1 MMKVVGEEGTSLADF
16 ILYLKSEFLDAIYMQ
31 QDSFDEIEGATS
43 IERQQYVFAKIVGI
57 LGSSFDFEEKD
68 DARSFFNRLTQNFRD
83 MNYKAFKT
91 PDFEKAEKTIDATLA
106 EKNAQ
111 IGEDVKALLKDGE

>member
-1 MMKVVGEEGTSLADF
+1 
-16 ILYLKSEFLDAIYMQ
+16 MQ

-57 LGSSFDFEEKD
+57 LGSNFDFEEKD
-68 DARSFFNRLTQNFRD
+68 DARTFFNKLTQNFRD
-83 MNYKAFKT
+83 MNYKAFKSA
-91 PDFEKAEKTIDATLA
+91 DFTKVEKTIDAILK

-111 IGEDVKALLKDGE
+111 VSEDVKTLLKDGE